1 MHPKR
6 GKHLAAIERTLFSKR
21 TRRKEFSDNGTIE
34 TKSGRNAMNKHP
46 GLLAARYLKTMHA
59 TKGNHQLGEIYA
71 AAQAWLEATQISH
84 DCKSLVGALSTSDIA
99 STATSA
105 DFSAAVRART
115 VIDRIPGVRRVPA
128 LVRIL
133 NGVGK
138 SQAAF
143 VAQGAAI
150 KVSALELAGEVM
162 NELKIAGIS
171 ESSSPSADSILTDDI
186 VAACAEAADLAFLDP
201 ANAGVTDERPASVT
215 HGAHSTASTGT
226 SFAQV
231 DADLTNMMQH
241 LVAVGSDM
249 QNAAWII
256 RPETAIFLGTLRDPN
271 GGAAYP
277 SVSVLGGSLK
287 GLPVIVSAN
296 MAEPG
301 SPPSGYIVLIDGR
314 QLALVDEGAAQLEI
328 ARSGSLQLMD
338 NPTNNSVTGTA
349 TNQVSL
355 FQTNCSA
362 FRGTL
367 WRNWMMRR
375 PFVTVLSGVAY

>member
-1 MHPKR
+1 MK
-6 GKHLAAIERTLFSKR
+6 
-21 TRRKEFSDNGTIE
+21 
-34 TKSGRNAMNKHP
+34 KHP

-59 TKGNHQLGEIYA
+59 TKGNHQLGAIYA
-71 AAQAWLEATQISH
+71 ASQSWIESQQLAH
-84 DCKSLVGALSTSDIA
+84 DCKAMVGALSTADIA
-99 STATSA
+99 ATATSA

-115 VIDRIPGVRRVPA
+115 VMNRIPGVRRVPA

-138 SQAAF
+138 SQASF

-150 KVSALELAGEVM
+150 KVSALELAGEIM
-162 NELKIAGIS
+162 NELKVAGIS
-171 ESSSPSADSILTDDI
+171 VLSNELLESSSPAADSILTDDI

-201 ANAGVTDERPASVT
+201 ANAGAADERPASVT
-215 HGAHSTASTGT
+215 NGAHSAASTGST
-226 SFAQV
+226 FAQV
-231 DADLTNMMQH
+231 DADLTGMMQH

-249 QNAAWII
+249 QNAAWVI
-256 RPETAIFLGTLRDPN
+256 RPETAIFLSTLRDPN

-277 SVSVLGGSLK
+277 AISVLGGSLK

-301 SPPSGYIVLIDGR
+301 SPPSGYIVLIDGS
-314 QLALVDEGAAQLEI
+314 QLAVVDEGAAQLEI
-328 ARSGSLQLMD
+328 ARNGALQMLD

-349 TNQVSL
+349 ANMVSL

-362 FRGTL
+362 FRGVL
-367 WRNWMMRR
+367 WTNWQMRR
-375 PFVTVLSGVAY
+375 PYISVLSGVTY